1 MAMVGVV
8 GASSSFADFAGRDAF
23 SAARKD
29 TQREHEGRREES
41 DTDTDSLTMPV
52 FAPTF
57 ARRRREGA
65 GHASLS
71 PLASPALSALF
82 APSSISR
89 GTLDGHGHGSP
100 SPLSAVFPTSLLFAP
115 TSTSSPPS
123 SSADSRS
130 YHLASPTLIF
140 LRNSSSAHL
149 QAAHRQ
155 EIHTPPRLRTSR
167 TDRRRLAARAQGSSG
182 DAGVGA
188 GWGCEVVRRSLF
200 EWGQTPTST
209 SSTATPSTPRC
220 TYAHRMQTPCGH
232 ARPRRRRRPPP
243 SSPRLHR
250 RQHTNNE
257 EEERERRRCAEDW
270 WAVSGSGYEFGRWR
284 ISRATSTSTA
294 VLGGSLGRGISRSVS
309 ISSSLHFDLVFTS
322 ICTRS

>member
-1 MAMVGVV
+1 MVGVV

-123 SSADSRS
+123 SSADSAHTTS
-130 YHLASPTLIF
+130 QVQP
-140 LRNSSSAHL
+140 SSSSHL
-149 QAAHRQ
+149 FIR
-155 EIHTPPRLRTSR
+155 
-167 TDRRRLAARAQGSSG
+167 
-182 DAGVGA
+182 
-188 GWGCEVVRRSLF
+188 
-200 EWGQTPTST
+200 TST
-209 SSTATPSTPRC
+209 SRAPPRGSTRRPVIV
-220 TYAHRMQTPCGH
+220 HH
-232 ARPRRRRRPPP
+232 ARI
-243 SSPRLHR
+243 
-250 RQHTNNE
+250 
-257 EEERERRRCAEDW
+257 
-270 WAVSGSGYEFGRWR
+270 G
-284 ISRATSTSTA
+284 A
-294 VLGGSLGRGISRSVS
+294 VLLRALKSGMPVS
-309 ISSSLHFDLVFTS
+309 M
-322 ICTRS
+322 